1 MLKRPMKLENHIILR
16 HKNKHLMK
24 RIAFLSLLTLLFLGS
39 DTASAQDYFLN
50 DYKVKWQNAT
60 AYTLEFARSMPE
72 DFYSFSP
79 TPEEMTFGEQLKHIA
94 GNMIWLSSSYLKGAK
109 EHVDPSATGDSKKE
123 IIAML
128 EKSFAYAEASVSALS
143 TKAIS
148 EEVDFIA
155 EPMSRRRVMLLMT
168 DHVTHHRGQLVVYLR
183 LKHVEPP
190 KYVGW

>member
-1 MLKRPMKLENHIILR
+1 MI
-16 HKNKHLMK
+16 
-24 RIAFLSLLTLLFLGS
+24 RIALLSLLTILVFGS
-39 DTASAQDYFLN
+39 NAVLAQDDFLK
-50 DYKVKWQNAT
+50 DYKIKWQNAT

-72 DFYSFSP
+72 DYYSFSA

-94 GNMIWLSSSYLKGAK
+94 GNMIWLSSSYLNGSKD
-109 EHVDPSATGDSKKE
+109 HVDPSATGNSKKE

-128 EKSFAYAEASVSALS
+128 EKSFAYAEATVSALS
-143 TKAIS
+143 HKSIS

-155 EPMSRRRVMLLMT
+155 GTMSRRRILFLMT